1 MKNKYL
7 PSYPLLIIIFLY
19 INFHENLIDDFPRK
33 GRTAMVYITQSLS
46 ILFYKL
52 CFYSL
57 VLGWYSE
64 QTFETMHH
72 DINVECDSHYTDYG
86 SVCFG
91 KYILRSPCSRE
102 GPQNEH

>member
-1 MKNKYL
+1 MKTSL
-7 PSYPLLIIIFLY
+7 MI
-19 INFHENLIDDFPRK
+19 FPRK

-46 ILFYKL
+46 MLFYKL

-72 DINVECDSHYTDYG
+72 DMNVECDSHYTDYG